1 MFYDNKRHDPKVQEW
16 CYRLMNDP
24 NQYERWRYTDT
35 IRDYSSIIAGLQ
47 KQYDKTPASDHLARA
62 EILDGIKKSK
72 RDLAKIHAEYEMFKK
87 YKTRTA
93 ISR

>member
-62 EILDGIKKSK
+62 RILSGMK
-72 RDLAKIHAEYEMFKK
+72 RAKTELTNTLAEYEMFKK
-87 YKTRTA
+87 YKMRTA
-93 ISR
+93 IKK